1 MKVRGGVQAQEMMT
15 LACRMSLRRAA
26 GLGSTRLM
34 FYSFSRNRHVLTI
47 QIALKEGGCHY
58 DGRTTINTLIAPFVL
73 LSRKLGRELG
83 GGILTNWEQWR
94 FHAVGDMERSSSVG
108 WVWLYSCCT
117 PVSLICHS
125 NVEQPLCSVRCGER
139 NRQF

>member
-1 MKVRGGVQAQEMMT
+1 
-15 LACRMSLRRAA
+15 
-26 GLGSTRLM
+26 M

-94 FHAVGDMERSSSVG
+94 FHAVGDMERGDPPLSAG
-108 WVWLYSCCT
+108 FGCT
-117 PVSLICHS
+117 PVVLLS
-125 NVEQPLCSVRCGER
+125 P
-139 NRQF
+139 